1 MESLSRAVVQI
12 QIVDMT
18 AIVVNVVVVDVV
30 ANAAKKEII
39 VANAV
44 TTASALSVSVVLVL
58 KLNFDANVVTIAI
71 VMIANVVLN
80 RQKTKV

>member
-80 RQKTKV
+80 QQKTRV